1 MEVTLENK
9 CLCESTHCAA
19 DVPIPILGGL
29 GAVGPAVLWDGAGEA
44 EAQPQAAKGGIW
56 SGHLLMGTENLKV
69 FGIQQTPAVHDLR
82 PLTMLHIHRQHR
94 DIRMGKIYRM

>member
-1 MEVTLENK
+1 MVR
-9 CLCESTHCAA
+9 
-19 DVPIPILGGL
+19 
-29 GAVGPAVLWDGAGEA
+29 
-44 EAQPQAAKGGIW
+44 

-69 FGIQQTPAVHDLR
+69 SGIQHTPAVHDLR